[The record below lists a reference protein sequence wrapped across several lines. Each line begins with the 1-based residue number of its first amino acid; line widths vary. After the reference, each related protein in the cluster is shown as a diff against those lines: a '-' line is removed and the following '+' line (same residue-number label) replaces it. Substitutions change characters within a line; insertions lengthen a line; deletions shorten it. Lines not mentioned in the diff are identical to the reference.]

1 MSRKETPDVL
11 AEILAGA
18 AAIPPSEPPITAQ
31 PPPPRGRRTSTS
43 RAKTKPVAKEAA
55 PEPQAGPNAP
65 RERWEYLVVSLQ
77 NYRGW
82 RPRFINGQEIRN
94 WAHAPVIH
102 EYVDQLGEDGWEL
115 VAASAGKQVYASSDQ
130 YQLFFK
136 RAKR

>member
-11 AEILAGA
+11 AEILTA
-18 AAIPPSEPPITAQ
+18 APAIAPSQPPVAVQPAPPRARRSAKPKAQAASSASEPAPQ
-31 PPPPRGRRTSTS
+31 PQTEP
-43 RAKTKPVAKEAA
+43 KP
-55 PEPQAGPNAP
+55 P

-94 WAHAPVIH
+94 WAQAPVIH

-115 VAASAGKQVYASSDQ
+115 VAASAGKQVYGASDQ
-130 YQLFFK
+130 YQLYFK
-136 RAKR
+136 RAKH